1 MIILLGSSPVHERKK
16 VTRTLVDACVSFF
29 VLVFLSLH
37 LIPPLSPLFPP
48 PTSPNCADNL
58 KYNPPFPPLP
68 PSPSIPSQ
76 STVFLVIIL
85 FYLFRMAHVSFTQRE
100 KANTLSR

>member
-1 MIILLGSSPVHERKK
+1 MIILLGSSPVHEGKK

-37 LIPPLSPLFPP
+37 LIPPPP
-48 PTSPNCADNL
+48 PSSLLRPLQIALTILNTTPL
-58 KYNPPFPPLP
+58 PPLP
-68 PSPSIPSQ
+68 PPPSIPSQ
-76 STVFLVIIL
+76 SSVFLVIIL

>member
-1 MIILLGSSPVHERKK
+1 MIILLGSSPVHEGKK

-29 VLVFLSLH
+29 VLVFLLLH
-37 LIPPLSPLFPP
+37 LIPPPP
-48 PTSPNCADNL
+48 PSSLLRPLQIALTILNTT
-58 KYNPPFPPLP
+58 PPFPLP
-68 PSPSIPSQ
+68 PPRHLSQ
-76 STVFLVIIL
+76 SSVFLVIIL